1 VVVTRIRTPIRTEAG
16 LVLDVA
22 EAGPADHAELYEA
35 FAAVVAAGEGY
46 PQAPGP
52 LPVAEFD
59 DYWLDHKSLV
69 AVARAGGRL
78 AGSYYLKPNF
88 AGRAAH
94 IANAGYFV
102 VPALRGQGAGEA
114 LVRHSF
120 DEARRLGFDALQFN
134 LVFESNPARRLYE
147 RLGFEVVGR
156 VPEAVDGEAAI
167 VYWRRL

>member
-1 VVVTRIRTPIRTEAG
+1 MAAVVVRAVRTFSGVELT
-16 LVLDVA
+16 VA
-22 EAGPADHAELYEA
+22 EAGALDHDELYQA
-35 FAAVVAAGEGY
+35 FSRVVAAGEGY
-46 PQAPGP
+46 PQTPGP
-52 LPVAEFD
+52 ITVDEFD

-69 AVARAGGRL
+69 VVARMGGDL

-102 VPALRGQGAGEA
+102 VQGRRGQGIGEA
-114 LVRHSF
+114 LVRHSL
-120 DEARRLGFDALQFN
+120 DEARGLGFDALQFN

-156 VPEAVDGEAAI
+156 IPEAVDGEDAV

>member
-1 VVVTRIRTPIRTEAG
+1 MPGSGYAAG
-16 LVLDVA
+16 SPELNLA
-22 EAGPADHAELYEA
+22 EAGPGDHDELYEA
-35 FAAVVAAGEGY
+35 FAQLVAAGEGY

-52 LPVAEFD
+52 ISVEEFD
-59 DYWLDHKSLV
+59 GYWLEHKSLV
-69 AVARAGGRL
+69 VVGRLGAEL

-102 VPALRGQGAGEA
+102 VAGLRGRGIGET

-156 VPEAVDGEAAI
+156 IPEAVDGEAAM